1 MEGNEES
8 STISEASSSHAVP
21 VQLIIKF
28 SDNSVADLALDIPN
42 ISIITVSDV
51 RRQIRDTVGGKL
63 SNRRLRLIHGGKVL
77 SEKVNLGRDVV
88 KVNPKGKG
96 TSGATTTTTSGT
108 GSFPRRVYL
117 HCSVGDILDAAELAR
132 ENELDSVQPV
142 RSTAPELRGFDRL
155 RNAGFSEQDVA
166 QLRRQFSSLHGT
178 STAQGGEGAEG
189 IPNASREEELTRLE
203 EQWIN
208 TGVADAGINTGADQL
223 ANALGDD
230 YLEELIGL
238 LVGMFLGILAVIF
251 LKEGSGVFS
260 RRQRRSILA
269 GVAINCSFALVRMF
283 N

>member
-1 MEGNEES
+1 MEGNEET
-8 STISEASSSHAVP
+8 STISDAISSHAVP

-88 KVNPKGKG
+88 KVSAKGKG
-96 TSGATTTTTSGT
+96 TSGTSGT

-178 STAQGGEGAEG
+178 STVQGSEGAEG
-189 IPNASREEELTRLE
+189 IPNASREEDLTRLE